1 MMNRNLGRILNTKV
15 SPDEIAIIDLS
26 KEGPLRFITYSELD
40 QLADGVAQGL
50 TSQGLA
56 VGSVIAIDIEN
67 CAEHL
72 VTVLGIQRAGHVV
85 LPVNYKLP
93 DATIEF
99 ILQDSGTAFAFVHPG
114 RSSSYPSDL
123 PKVTFGPGGGR
134 ADGVVSSFEEF
145 LAPGGFQRIAV
156 DPKNAAEL
164 LYTSGS
170 TGEPKGVVLSHA
182 SHLWV
187 LEARLRDLS
196 LTGERV
202 LVAAPFFHMQGL
214 TMSQLVLA
222 GGGTLI
228 TMPRFKAASYI
239 AAIDEH
245 RPTWL
250 TGVPTMIAS
259 MLRQKDVLDMVD
271 LSCVTTIRMGSAP
284 VSRTLLGE
292 MRTYFPKARI
302 INGYGTTESGP
313 VVFGPHPEGLPTPD
327 ESVGY
332 PHWGVEL
339 RLSGFEPDTGELEI
353 KSPGAMTGYLRR
365 PDLRCVISPDGFYRT
380 HDVFTRDK
388 DGFYYF
394 VSRTDDM
401 IVCGGE
407 NIYPSEVERVLE
419 AMPGISQAGVV
430 AVPDEIKG
438 QKPVAFVVLEP
449 GAELDAEFIQ
459 QEFLKVA
466 PAYQYPRQVWFL
478 DSMPTTATNKQ
489 DRQQLHRKASSLT
502 EV

>member
-1 MMNRNLGRILNTKV
+1 M
-15 SPDEIAIIDLS
+15 DQIAD
-26 KEGPLRFITYSELD
+26 R
-40 QLADGVAQGL
+40 VAQGL
-50 TSQGLA
+50 TGQGLA
-56 VGSVIAIDIEN
+56 LGSVIAIDIEN
-67 CAEHL
+67 CAEHIA
-72 VTVLGIQRAGHVV
+72 TVLGIQRAGHVV

-93 DATIEF
+93 AATIEF
-99 ILQDSGTAFAFVHPG
+99 ILQNSGTAFAFVHPG
-114 RSSSYPSDL
+114 RSSSYPRDL
-123 PKVTFGPGGGR
+123 PKVLFGPDGGR
-134 ADGVVSSFEEF
+134 PDGVVSSFEEF
-145 LAPGGFQRIAV
+145 LAPSGIQPNPV
-156 DPKNAAEL
+156 DPKSAAEL

-196 LTGERV
+196 LAGERV

-228 TMPRFKAASYI
+228 TIPRFAAASYI
-239 AAIDEH
+239 AAIKEH

-250 TGVPTMIAS
+250 TGVPSMIAS
-259 MLRQKDVLDMVD
+259 MLQQKDVLDTID

-284 VSRTLLGE
+284 VSSALLGD
-292 MRTYFPKARI
+292 MRNYFPKARI
-302 INGYGTTESGP
+302 MNGYGTTESGP

-327 ESVGY
+327 DSVGY

-339 RLSGFEPDTGELEI
+339 RLSGFEPDGGELEI
-353 KSPGAMTGYLRR
+353 KSPGAMTGYLGRL
-365 PDLRCVISPDGFYRT
+365 DLHCVVSPDGFYRT
-380 HDVFTRDK
+380 HDLFFRDK

-394 VSRTDDM
+394 VSRTDDV

-430 AVPDEIKG
+430 AVPDDIKG

-449 GAELDAEFIQ
+449 GADLEAEFIQ

-466 PAYQYPRQVWFL
+466 PAYQYPRKVWFL
-478 DSMPTTATNKQ
+478 DTMPITATNKQ
-489 DRQQLHRKASSLT
+489 DRQQLLRKASSLT
-502 EV
+502 EA